1 VPAERHS
8 RMKNL
13 VLLSCL
19 CDTLSAISYCAYE
32 EDGGHVS
39 DDLLWR
45 RYDLKVFLQSYLLA
59 PIANVN
65 RIGAVDIRRRWSAET
80 L

>member
-1 VPAERHS
+1 MKKERLFSFCCHAYGI
-8 RMKNL
+8 
-13 VLLSCL
+13 L
-19 CDTLSAISYCAYE
+19 CPAISYCAYE

-39 DDLLWR
+39 DDLPWR

-59 PIANVN
+59 PIANVI
-65 RIGAVDIRRRWSAET
+65 RIGAMDIRRRWSAET